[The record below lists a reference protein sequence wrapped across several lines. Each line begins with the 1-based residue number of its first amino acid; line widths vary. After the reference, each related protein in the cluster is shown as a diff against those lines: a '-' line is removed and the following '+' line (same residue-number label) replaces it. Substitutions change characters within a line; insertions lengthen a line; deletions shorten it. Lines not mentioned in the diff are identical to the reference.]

1 LKTEQHLYISER
13 PHGLCYWKLLY
24 VARLFVRFVQM
35 PTAVARTCVSQW
47 LCNSST
53 TS

>member
-1 LKTEQHLYISER
+1 LKTEQHLGISEGVR
-13 PHGLCYWKLLY
+13 GLYCWKLLY
-24 VARLFVRFVQM
+24 VAQHVVRFVHT
-35 PTAVARTCVSQW
+35 PTAVARTWVCQW